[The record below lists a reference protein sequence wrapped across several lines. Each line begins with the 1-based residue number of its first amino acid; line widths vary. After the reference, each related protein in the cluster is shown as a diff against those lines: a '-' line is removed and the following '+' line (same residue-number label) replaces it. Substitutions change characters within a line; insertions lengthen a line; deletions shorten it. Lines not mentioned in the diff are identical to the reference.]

1 MKFFE
6 RDAGTFE
13 VLFLLAVLVV
23 VGAYALDWAIGAAVH
38 SRKPRAVPDLKGHS
52 VSDALQTL
60 SSLDLGLREKSM
72 EFDSS
77 VPIGSILRQDPAADS
92 IVREG
97 KIINVVISEGGQAEI
112 APSLAGLPLRNA
124 EMLLRENELG
134 LGEVQQAY
142 SLRFDKGLVM
152 AQDPKE
158 GASVEKNSLV
168 NVTLSAGMPPVGVIL
183 MPDFNRKNVAQA
195 QIWGEKDGVAVS
207 ISSDP
212 DSLFPYGVVL
222 TQTPGPD
229 TVLQGGA
236 TVSFVVSA
244 HVGGAPLSRGMR
256 LFSYRIPKGGAA
268 ESLLRVVVEDK
279 YGEREVF
286 NGLRRSGQRVAIP
299 IEEPAGASVHVKIF
313 LNGILVEERD
323 L

>member
-1 MKFFE
+1 MKFFDKE
-6 RDAGTFE
+6 ASRFE
-13 VLFLLAVLVV
+13 SLFFLAVLVIF
-23 VGAYALDWAIGAAVH
+23 GAYLLDWAIGAAVH

-52 VSDALQTL
+52 LTDALSEL
-60 SSLDLGLREKSM
+60 SPLDLGLREKSM

-77 VPIGSILRQDPAADS
+77 VPIGSILRQDPSADS

-97 KIINVVISEGGQAEI
+97 KIINVVVSEGGQAEI

-134 LGEVQQAY
+134 LGEVQEAY

-152 AQDPKE
+152 GQDPKE
-158 GASVEKNSLV
+158 ESSVEKNSLV

-183 MPDFNRKNVAQA
+183 MPDFNRKNAAQA
-195 QIWGEKDGVAVS
+195 QIWGEKDGINVAVS
-207 ISSDP
+207 SDP
-212 DSLFPYGVVL
+212 TSLFPYGVVL
-222 TQTPGPD
+222 TQTPDPD
-229 TVLQGGA
+229 TVLQSGA
-236 TVSFVVSA
+236 TVSFVIS
-244 HVGGAPLSRGMR
+244 GRLGSAPLSRGMR
-256 LFSYRIPKGGAA
+256 MFSYRIPKGGAA
-268 ESLLRVVVEDK
+268 ESLLRVVVQDK

-286 NGLRRSGQRVAIP
+286 NGLRRAGQRVAVP
-299 IEEPAGASVHVKIF
+299 IEEPAGVTVHVKIF